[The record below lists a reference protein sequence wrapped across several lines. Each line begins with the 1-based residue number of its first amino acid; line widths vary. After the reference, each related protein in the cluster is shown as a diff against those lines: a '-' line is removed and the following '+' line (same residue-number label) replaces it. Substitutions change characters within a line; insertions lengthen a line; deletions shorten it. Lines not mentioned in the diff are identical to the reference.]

1 MTPTQI
7 AEMIV
12 TALDGKKAKNIKLL
26 KTAKVTTLAD
36 YFVICSASSTTQI
49 KTLADE
55 VEKQLR
61 DAGEPPLRR
70 EGYRSGGWVL
80 IDFGCVVVHLFME
93 ETREFYNLE
102 HLWSDAEEVDLSSLL
117 GPQWGAVR
125 NKSEL
130 LNLGESQ
137 YR

>member
-70 EGYRSGGWVL
+70 EGYHSGGWVL

-102 HLWSDAEEVDLSSLL
+102 HLWSDAEEVELSSLL
-117 GPQWGAVR
+117 GPQ
-125 NKSEL
+125 
-130 LNLGESQ
+130 
-137 YR
+137 